1 MQFNIETLGR
11 KLVNNVRARVARN
24 GAAALAAMK
33 SLPKQFT
40 WTRAYMVLWLSAYAG
55 LAAAQTAVGDG
66 TAPWDSS
73 LCGVAGWFKGTTM
86 IAVGTVAFGV
96 AGAGFVFGEELTGIM
111 KKVVNIT
118 MAVCLALGG
127 ASFIGWV
134 AVKMGAAKQS
144 CGV

>member
-1 MQFNIETLGR
+1 MQF
-11 KLVNNVRARVARN
+11 KLNKTGLKSLVANVRGRVSRN
-24 GAAALAAMK
+24 SANAAVALKA
-33 SLPKQFT
+33 LPHQIT
-40 WTRAYMVLWLSAYAG
+40 WTHAFVFAWLCLYAG
-55 LAAAQTAVGDG
+55 LAAAQAVGDG

-96 AGAGFVFGEELTGIM
+96 AGAGFVFGEEMTGIM

-118 MAVCLALGG
+118 MAVCLAIGG

-134 AVKMGAAKQS
+134 AMKMGAAKQS
-144 CGV
+144 CGI

>member
-1 MQFNIETLGR
+1 
-11 KLVNNVRARVARN
+11 
-24 GAAALAAMK
+24 
-33 SLPKQFT
+33 
-40 WTRAYMVLWLSAYAG
+40 
-55 LAAAQTAVGDG
+55 
-66 TAPWDSS
+66 
-73 LCGVAGWFKGTTM
+73 M

-96 AGAGFVFGEELTGIM
+96 AGAGFVFGEEMTGIM

-134 AVKMGAAKQS
+134 AVKAGAAKTS